1 LTGSDRRGAAPNEGR
16 SVAARRLAAEI
27 ERRGLTTPAVLLL
40 EAHRPVAPL
49 IAAAATFL
57 GPLLGRIAPG
67 AAAIAAVAGDDDAI
81 DLLLEQLPPEP
92 ETPEARCRTS
102 AS

>member
-1 LTGSDRRGAAPNEGR
+1 MTAVGGRRPAPGEPHA
-16 SVAARRLAAEI
+16 AARRLA
-27 ERRGLTTPAVLLL
+27 ERLERLGLTTPAVLLL

-49 IAAAATFL
+49 IGAAATFL
-57 GPLLGRIAPG
+57 APLVGR
-67 AAAIAAVAGDDDAI
+67 AASDVMTLTEDDRGI
-81 DLLLEQLPPEP
+81 DRLLEELRQEP